1 VSPATSADARP
12 PRTEGQGRIVA
23 GAGTLSTLPT
33 CTTLV
38 YTMGFN
44 SAFTEGLGFPSPVL
58 LIVRNLETRE
68 FAFQLFNFLMA
79 PAR

>member
-1 VSPATSADARP
+1 
-12 PRTEGQGRIVA
+12 
-23 GAGTLSTLPT
+23 
-33 CTTLV
+33 
-38 YTMGFN
+38 MGFN